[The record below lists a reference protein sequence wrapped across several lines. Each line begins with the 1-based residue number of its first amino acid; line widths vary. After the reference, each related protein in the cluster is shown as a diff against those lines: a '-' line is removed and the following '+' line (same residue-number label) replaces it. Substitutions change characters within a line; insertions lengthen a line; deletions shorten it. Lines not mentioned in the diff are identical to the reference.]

1 MESEDDLLSGDMI
14 SRREENDLAQIY
26 KIADFINN
34 NLNNPTKHWL
44 KAKYQLMCARSLIH
58 EFSESI
64 KSGAPSESESREKIK
79 LIADMLKPI
88 N

>member
-1 MESEDDLLSGDMI
+1 MTSL
-14 SRREENDLAQIY
+14 REENDLAQIY

-34 NLNNPTKHWL
+34 NLSNPTKNWI

-64 KSGAPSESESREKIK
+64 VQGLYESESREKIK